1 MLLFLPLAF
10 LLVHDCSGQFG
21 NAKSVTAQAVQ
32 MINEYRQS
40 VANGTAFNMS
50 GYLPSTVSMF
60 QLKADDKLTL
70 AALET
75 VFTCNLSNPSVPPGE
90 SFNGYNIS
98 YYPSSLN
105 ASTMFNIALAKW
117 EEEPIR
123 YGIGDSVV
131 YSNTKLKE
139 WANMVYYKSTEVGCY
154 YNLCNTSRS
163 IMHAIACYFNM
174 KPQWNQ
180 QLYNP
185 TQGVDGCNLDETCR
199 GQLPGSTC
207 VKTNGKGM
215 YAGLCDPEEN
225 TFSTS
230 TAASTAATT
239 AASTAGSSSASPTT
253 PVKSTLSTKATSGS
267 TPSTKATSGS
277 TPSTK
282 ATSGSTPST
291 KATSGSTPSTKA
303 TSGSTQA
310 TSGSTPSTK
319 ATSGSTPSTKATSG
333 TTPSTKATG
342 STMASG
348 TTATPGPTT
357 TPGTPLSMT
366 EAVRDKIIN
375 MHNYRRSRLA
385 QGLVP
390 NGTSG
395 KKLPQGTDIAQMQYN
410 HTLENAAQ
418 KYANTCPTG
427 ISPVSSR
434 EGMGEIYQTLPSNTL
449 TLMDAIEMALKA
461 SWHPIMVIGFDPN
474 LEFTDTTL
482 HLSTAPLMFTQMA
495 WGATYQVGCGATR
508 CSDNTTVICRY
519 NPSGNIPGQ
528 TLYTAGSTCSACP
541 SDCTTAYLYKGLCIM
556 SSS

>member
-1 MLLFLPLAF
+1 MLLFLLLAF
-10 LLVHDCSGQFG
+10 LLIHRCNGQFG
-21 NAKSVTAQAVQ
+21 DAVSVTNQAVQ
-32 MINEYRQS
+32 MMNEYRQT
-40 VANGTAFNMS
+40 VANGTAFDMS
-50 GYLPSTVSMF
+50 GTLPSTLSMF
-60 QLKADDKLTL
+60 QLKGDDSLTL
-70 AALET
+70 MALT
-75 VFTCNLSNPSVPPGE
+75 TIFTCNVTNPSVQPGYSYNGYTISYLPPGI
-90 SFNGYNIS
+90 G
-98 YYPSSLN
+98 SS
-105 ASTMFNIALAKW
+105 TIFDIALAQW
-117 EEEPIR
+117 EEEPLL
-123 YGIGDSVV
+123 YGVGENVV

-139 WANMVYYKSTEVGCY
+139 WANMVYYKSTKVGCY
-154 YNLCNTSRS
+154 YNFCNLTGPPT
-163 IMHAIACYFNM
+163 HAIACLFNM
-174 KPQWNQ
+174 VPQENQ
-180 QLYNP
+180 PVYNP
-185 TQGVDGCNLDETCR
+185 TQGVDGCNLDENCS
-199 GQLPGSTC
+199 GKLSGSTC
-207 VKTNGKGM
+207 VKTNGNGM
-215 YAGLCDPEEN
+215 YAGLCDPEGN
-225 TFSTS
+225 SFSTS
-230 TAASTAATT
+230 TTTTTVAT
-239 AASTAGSSSASPTT
+239 TAGSSSTPSTT
-253 PVKSTLSTKATSGS
+253 PVKSTPSTKATSGS

-303 TSGSTQA
+303 TSGST
-310 TSGSTPSTK
+310 PSTK

-333 TTPSTKATG
+333 TATTPGT
-342 STMASG
+342 TMAS
-348 TTATPGPTT
+348 TATATPGPTT
-357 TPGTPLSMT
+357 TPGTPLTMT

-395 KKLPQGTDIAQMQYN
+395 KNLPQGTDIAQMQYN
-410 HTLENAAQ
+410 QTLEDAAQ

-434 EGMGEIYQTLPSNTL
+434 EGMGEIYQSLPSNTL

-474 LEFTDTTL
+474 LEFTDSTL

-528 TLYTAGSTCSACP
+528 TIYTAGSTCSACP
-541 SDCTTAYLYKGLCIM
+541 GDCTTAYLYKGLCIM